1 MSATKKPRKA
11 YRPKWVAP
19 NTMQIAAL
27 GARRLDAIDIARF
40 MSPLRGSVSAI
51 VERRAERDDWTCIF
65 DAVNTAEQ
73 LCPMLAGKD
82 WRGWVEQTQADV
94 IGAYD
99 ADTLGADHV
108 QALHGVADTFADLLG
123 VVTCRQMLEAQTSAA
138 RKINAALMAGKSMGN
153 VRVIDPGEMRVEA

>member
-19 NTMQIAAL
+19 NTMQIAAA

-40 MSPLRGSVSAI
+40 MSPLRGAVAAI
-51 VERRAERDDWTCIF
+51 IERRAERDDWKCVF

-82 WRGWVEQTQADV
+82 WRDWVEQTQSDV
-94 IGAYD
+94 LAAYGGD
-99 ADTLGADHV
+99 AHDAE
-108 QALHGVADTFADLLG
+108 ALHHVADTFAQMLD
-123 VVTCRQMLEAQTSAA
+123 VVTCRQLLEAQTAAA